1 LLYGLDNNAGLLR
14 AGEADLKKY
23 SSDVS
28 DHVDLDE

>member
-1 LLYGLDNNAGLLR
+1 MQIYFKLT
-14 AGEADLKKY
+14 EADLQKF